1 MSEKQLHAEQ
11 DILAGIDM
19 MQRKIEHLETKVDA
33 LHAVLERVL
42 IVVSP
47 VVFTMPDGSMRPF
60 HPNRPVSLQT
70 LTTMARVE
78 ELSQER
84 NHLPLPAEERAEAFL
99 QNLAQARADAIRKG
113 IALDDEREAARGD

>member
-11 DILAGIDM
+11 DILTGIDV

-42 IVVSP
+42 FVVSP
-47 VVFTMPDGSMRPF
+47 LVFTMPDGSTRPF

-70 LTTMARVE
+70 LTSMARVE
-78 ELSQER
+78 ELSQAR
-84 NHLPLPAEERAEAFL
+84 NHLPAEEHAETFL
-99 QNLAQARADAIRKG
+99 QNLAQARANALHKG

>member
-33 LHAVLERVL
+33 LYAVLERVL
-42 IVVSP
+42 IAVSP

-70 LTTMARVE
+70 LITMARVE

-84 NHLPLPAEERAEAFL
+84 NHLPAEERAEAFL
-99 QNLAQARADAIRKG
+99 RNLAQARADAIRKG

>member
-1 MSEKQLHAEQ
+1 MYAEQ

-33 LHAVLERVL
+33 LHAILERVL
-42 IVVSP
+42 FIVSP
-47 VVFTMPDGSMRPF
+47 VVFTMPDGSTRPF
-60 HPNRPVSLQT
+60 RPNRPISLQT

-78 ELSQER
+78 KLSQAR
-84 NHLPLPAEERAEAFL
+84 RHLPAEERTEAFL
-99 QNLAQARADAIRKG
+99 QNLAQARADALRKD

>member
-1 MSEKQLHAEQ
+1 MSEKQSHAEQ
-11 DILAGIDM
+11 DILAGIDV

-78 ELSQER
+78 ELSQAR
-84 NHLPLPAEERAEAFL
+84 NHLPAEERAEAFL
-99 QNLAQARADAIRKG
+99 QNLAQARADAIRKD
-113 IALDDEREAARGD
+113 IALDDEREAACGD

>member
-70 LTTMARVE
+70 LITMARVE

-84 NHLPLPAEERAEAFL
+84 NHLPAEERAEAFL
-99 QNLAQARADAIRKG
+99 RNLAQARADAIRKG

>member
-11 DILAGIDM
+11 DILTGIDV

-33 LHAVLERVL
+33 LHVVLEQVL
-42 IVVSP
+42 LVVSP
-47 VVFTMPDGSMRPF
+47 VIFTTPDGSTRPF

-78 ELSQER
+78 DLSRAR
-84 NHLPLPAEERAEAFL
+84 NHLPAEERAKAFL
-99 QNLAQARADAIRKG
+99 QNLAQARADALHKG
-113 IALDDEREAARGD
+113 IALDDEREAARED

>member
-1 MSEKQLHAEQ
+1 MSEKQSHAEQ
-11 DILAGIDM
+11 DILAGIDV

-47 VVFTMPDGSMRPF
+47 VVFTMSDGSMRPF

-78 ELSQER
+78 ELSQAR
-84 NHLPLPAEERAEAFL
+84 NRLPVEERAEAFL
-99 QNLAQARADAIRKG
+99 QNLAQARADAIRKD
-113 IALDDEREAARGD
+113 IALDDEREAACGD

>member
-11 DILAGIDM
+11 DILAGIDV

-42 IVVSP
+42 VVVSP
-47 VVFTMPDGSMRPF
+47 VVLTMPDGSMRPF
-60 HPNRPVSLQT
+60 HPNRRVSLQT

-78 ELSQER
+78 ELSQTR
-84 NHLPLPAEERAEAFL
+84 NHLPAEERAEAFL
-99 QNLAQARADAIRKG
+99 QDLAQARADAIRKD
-113 IALDDEREAARGD
+113 IALGDEREAARGD